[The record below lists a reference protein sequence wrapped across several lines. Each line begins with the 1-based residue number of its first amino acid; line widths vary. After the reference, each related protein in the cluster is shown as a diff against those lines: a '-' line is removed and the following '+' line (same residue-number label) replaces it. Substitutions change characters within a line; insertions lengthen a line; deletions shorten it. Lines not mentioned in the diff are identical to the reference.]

1 MGNSPA
7 LLPALSPAN
16 IAVSLKEYWSPI
28 VISELE
34 DCYIKVAKLEGSLTW
49 HKHKNED
56 ELFFILKGALTIE
69 LEGSKVELKE
79 GELYV
84 VPKGVIHK
92 PVAKHECH
100 VMLIERK
107 DTAHTGDVTMEL
119 TRSIQEQ
126 LREF

>member
-1 MGNSPA
+1 MKNSPVV
-7 LLPALSPAN
+7 PSALSPID
-16 IAVSLKEYWSPI
+16 IAMSLKEYWSPI

-49 HKHKNED
+49 HKHENED
-56 ELFFILKGALTIE
+56 ELFLVLKGSLTIE

-84 VPKGVIHK
+84 VPKGVNHN
-92 PVAKHECH
+92 PVAKHECY

-107 DTAHTGDVTMEL
+107 ETAHTGDVIMEL
-119 TRSIQEQ
+119 TRSRQEQ
-126 LREF
+126 LGEF